1 MRFGLVLNVC
11 RVWWVMCDVWCA
23 QSFTFLGTSRNSF
36 KKACPWYYRL
46 FWHFLSLSWD
56 EFSPPRQYNRKNL
69 KMFTRTLSLYRYSA
83 MNIVYTKIKMFTR
96 TLSFIGIQQCVRFMF
111 RVTCLPPIIYRY
123 DFTPSKHSPNKSI
136 LKVKFELSR
145 CSRLAHSFLFL
156 LLYEYLLLLSH
167 AWLNYLLQ
175 YIH

>member
-1 MRFGLVLNVC
+1 MV
-11 RVWWVMCDVWCA
+11 A
-23 QSFTFLGTSRNSF
+23 
-36 KKACPWYYRL
+36 
-46 FWHFLSLSWD
+46 WD
-56 EFSPPRQYNRKNL
+56 WDGFSPPRQYNRKNL

-83 MNIVYTKIKMFTR
+83 MSIVYTKIKMFTR
-96 TLSFIGIQQCVRFMF
+96 TLSFKRYSAMCKIYVPSY
-111 RVTCLPPIIYRY
+111 LPTPIIYRY

-145 CSRLAHSFLFL
+145 CSRLRLLAHSFL
-156 LLYEYLLLLSH
+156 LLYVTRVSSISFFCRMQ